1 MESEDRAAELHRLL
15 VEEPDAR
22 RRAEAHFELGRMA
35 LGRRRPDLAIRHF
48 REALLLEPKL
58 ERARTALRNLGELSR
73 VRDPSFVTRDAGRGR
88 AAVRSFFAR
97 WRKKA
102 G

>member
-1 MESEDRAAELHRLL
+1 MESEARAAELHRLL
-15 VEEPDAR
+15 VEEPDPG
-22 RRAEAHFELGRMA
+22 RRAEAHFELGRIA

-58 ERARTALRNLGELSR
+58 ERARAALKNLGELSR
-73 VRDPSFVTRDAGRGR
+73 VRDPSFTPQEPGRGR

-97 WRKKA
+97 WRRRGA
-102 G
+102 